1 MTTIFVSMTPT
12 LLEASYHPLLQ
23 VRICSESRCQS
34 TWRGIQNPQITAPI
48 VSAVTCRSGF
58 SKEEITVLTTDPLP
72 NRRNRSGARPNGNG
86 WKRPYNQ
93 VLRNGKSSSPPP
105 LSSAPIVPAKAI
117 TTRTSTAFDTKRTPF
132 FNGSPTKRSKMS

>member
-1 MTTIFVSMTPT
+1 MIFASMTPILVAT
-12 LLEASYHPLLQ
+12 SCPLPPQ
-23 VRICSESRCQS
+23 ERICSENRCQF
-34 TWRGIQNPQITAPI
+34 TRRGIRNPQITAPI
-48 VSAVTCRSGF
+48 KSAVTCRSGF

-117 TTRTSTAFDTKRTPF
+117 TTRTSTAFDTKRTLC